1 MRKGRFKKL
10 VFIFL
15 IIFFIVVIFQTRFFQ
30 LKPKASI
37 TELQDKEVIELASKA
52 LTSKDVPVGSILIYN
67 NAIIGKGYNT
77 VTRDTNIAGH
87 AEINAINDAVKKVG
101 LEKFKILDRD
111 KLILVS
117 TFEPCEMCKGTILH
131 YEIKKVYFMKDK
143 SPLHWNKKQLK
154 FLRYEWNKRKIKGE
168 QKQDSLFQLHPE
180 YPKRK

>member
-1 MRKGRFKKL
+1 LKKGLFKKL

-15 IIFFIVVIFQTRFFQ
+15 IVFFIVVVFQARFFQ

-37 TELQDKEVIELASKA
+37 SELQDKVIIELASKA
-52 LTSKDVPVGSILIYN
+52 LASIDVPVGSILIYN
-67 NAIIGKGYNT
+67 NAIIGIGYNT
-77 VTRDTNIAGH
+77 VSRDTNITGH

-101 LEKFKILDRD
+101 LDKFNILDRT

-131 YEIKKVYFMKDK
+131 YEIRYVYFMKDK
-143 SPLHWNKKQLK
+143 SPMHWNKKQLK
-154 FLRYEWNKRKIKGE
+154 FLRYEWNKRKIRGE
-168 QKQDSLFQLHPE
+168 SKQDSLFQLHPE